1 MKILIWLAGLQSRT
15 KATFQMLVIDRLAEV
30 TNDSILQSAPPDDL
44 IRVCGN
50 EDRRNRAPCSDEMS
64 VELKTSHSR
73 HLNVGNQARCCCQ
86 ERGCQEVGCRR
97 ERLGSVAQRA
107 YEFSHGFSK
116 RLIILHDRYQVIFR
130 HRNFGATFAALPMR
144 RACMPL
150 RNVGEGP
157 RQSNAGATKRWL
169 MPSAFRLGKGLFVAA
184 RGE

>member
-1 MKILIWLAGLQSRT
+1 MESTT
-15 KATFQMLVIDRLAEV
+15 KTTLEMVVIHRLAEV
-30 TNDSILQSAPPDDL
+30 TNDSILQSTPPDDL
-44 IRVCGN
+44 VRVCGN
-50 EDRRNRAPCSDEMS
+50 EDRRNRVPCSDEMS

-73 HLNVGNQARCCCQ
+73 HLNVGDQARCCCE
-86 ERGCQEVGCRR
+86 ERGCQEVGCQRK
-97 ERLGSVAQRA
+97 RLGSVSQGA

-130 HRNFGATFAALPMR
+130 HRAASRQLSAALPMR
-144 RACMPL
+144 LACMPL

-169 MPSAFRLGKGLFVAA
+169 MPSAFRLGKGLFVAT

>member
-1 MKILIWLAGLQSRT
+1 MESTT
-15 KATFQMLVIDRLAEV
+15 KTTLEMVVIHRLAKV
-30 TNDSILQSAPPDDL
+30 TNDSILQSTPPDD
-44 IRVCGN
+44 IVRVCGN
-50 EDRRNRAPCSDEMS
+50 EDRRNRVPCSDEMS

-73 HLNVGNQARCCCQ
+73 HLNVGDQARCCCE

-116 RLIILHDRYQVIFR
+116 RLIILHDRYQLIIFR
-130 HRNFGATFAALPMR
+130 HRGFQATFTALPMR

-150 RNVGEGP
+150 RNVSERL
-157 RQSNAGATKRWL
+157 RQSNASATKRWL
-169 MPSAFRLGKGLFVAA
+169 MPSAFRLGKGLFVAT